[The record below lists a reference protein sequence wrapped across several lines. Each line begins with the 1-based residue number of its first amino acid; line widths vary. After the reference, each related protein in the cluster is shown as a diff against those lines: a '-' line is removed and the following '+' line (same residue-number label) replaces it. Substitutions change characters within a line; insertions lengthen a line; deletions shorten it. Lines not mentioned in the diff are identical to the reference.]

1 MATRYDE
8 DSWAVHVPDGAAKA
22 AATLLEEGSLTRRW
36 TRQWA
41 ARPSWHQLTDID
53 DTVVSSAELESR
65 SRRTAGL
72 LLDRGLLPGD
82 RVVLSAETSASL
94 VVAYIAL
101 LRAGLVVVPIN
112 TGARPAEIARIV
124 ADARPKAAIVD
135 DRERAAWVRDAAEGP
150 LLVTGVDLEAPSSSG
165 THLDAVGP
173 RDPALL
179 IYTSGTTGRPKGV
192 ALSHGNLLAGARAV
206 ELAWGWTTAD
216 RLLLALPLFHV
227 HGLGVGLNGSL
238 AAGADLALRPGF
250 DVTDVADR
258 LAGGGHSMFFG
269 VPAMYQRLAERGRA
283 GALKGLRV
291 YVSGSAPLPV
301 SLAEH
306 VRDAAGEL
314 PLERYGMSETVM
326 LTSNPLVGERRA
338 GSVGWP
344 LPGVGVRLAEAGAIE
359 VRGPNVIQGYWEQPE
374 ANREAFTDDG
384 WFRTGD
390 VGRIDDEGR
399 VWLLGRNK
407 ELIITGGYNVYPR
420 EVEEVVLG
428 CPGIHEA
435 AVVGRPSE
443 RWGEEV
449 TAFVVGDG
457 EVTEAAV
464 VAFVA
469 ERLSG
474 YKVPKQVRFV
484 DAMPVNAMGKV
495 VRSELR

>member
-1 MATRYDE
+1 MVTRYDE
-8 DSWAVHVPDGAAKA
+8 DSWAVHVPDGGMEA
-22 AATLLEEGSLTRRW
+22 AATLVEEGALTRRW

-41 ARPSWHQLTDID
+41 ARASWDQLTDID

-65 SRRTAGL
+65 SRRIAGL

-82 RVVLSAETSASL
+82 RVVLSAGTSASL

-112 TGARPAEIARIV
+112 TAARPAEIARIV
-124 ADARPKAAIVD
+124 ADARPTAAIMD
-135 DRERAAWVRDAAEGP
+135 DRERASWVEDASEGP
-150 LLVTGVDLEAPSSSG
+150 LLVAGVDIEAPSRSG
-165 THLDAVGP
+165 THLDASGP
-173 RDPALL
+173 SDPALL
-179 IYTSGTTGRPKGV
+179 IYTSGTTGKPKGV
-192 ALSHGNLLAGARAV
+192 ALSHGNLLAGAKAV
-206 ELAWGWTTAD
+206 ELAWDWTPAD

-227 HGLGVGLNGSL
+227 HGLGVGLNGAL
-238 AAGADLALRPGF
+238 TAGAELALRPGF
-250 DVTDVADR
+250 DVADVADR
-258 LAGGGHSMFFG
+258 LVGGGHTMFFG
-269 VPAMYQRLAERGRA
+269 VPAMYQRLAEKDRA
-283 GALKGLRV
+283 AALSGLRV

-306 VRDAAGEL
+306 VQEAAGEL

-344 LPGVGVRLAEAGAIE
+344 LPGVLLRLAEDGAVE
-359 VRGPNVIQGYWEQPE
+359 VRGPNVIEGYWEQPE

-420 EVEEVVLG
+420 EVEEVVLA
-428 CPGIHEA
+428 CPGVREV

-449 TAFVVGDG
+449 TAFVVGDS
-457 EVTEAAV
+457 EVSEEAV
-464 VAFVA
+464 VAFAA
-469 ERLSG
+469 ERLTG

-495 VRSELR
+495 VRSELQ

>member
-1 MATRYDE
+1 MAARDDE
-8 DSWAVHVPDGAAKA
+8 DGWQVPTPSDAAEA
-22 AATLLEEGSLTRRW
+22 ADLLVAEGSLTRRW
-36 TRQWA
+36 ARQWA
-41 ARPSWHQLTDID
+41 ARASWPQLVDVD
-53 DTVVSSAELESR
+53 DRIVSSAELEAR
-65 SRRTAGL
+65 SRRAASMLLGSGL
-72 LLDRGLLPGD
+72 RPGD
-82 RVVLSAETSASL
+82 RVVLSATTSASL
-94 VVAYIAL
+94 VVAYLAL

-124 ADARPKAAIVD
+124 ADARPAAAVVD
-135 DRERAAWVRDAAEGP
+135 DRERAGWVEDAAEGP
-150 LLVTGVDLEAPSSSG
+150 LLVSGVELDLPSRAEG
-165 THLDAVGP
+165 PLDAAGS

-206 ELAWGWTTAD
+206 EMAWDWTGDD

-227 HGLGVGLNGSL
+227 HGLGVGLNGALS
-238 AAGADLALRPGF
+238 AGAGVALRPGF
-250 DVTDVADR
+250 DVADVADR

-269 VPAMYQRLAERGRA
+269 VPAMYQRLAEQDRA
-283 GALKGLRV
+283 GALRGLRV
-291 YVSGSAPLPV
+291 SVSGSAPLPV

-306 VRDAAGEL
+306 VRKVAGEL

-344 LPGVGVRLAEAGAIE
+344 LPGVRLRLAEGGGVE
-359 VRGPNVIQGYWEQPE
+359 VRGPNVIEGYWQQPD
-374 ANREAFTDDG
+374 ANREAFTEDG

-390 VGRIDDEGR
+390 VGRIDDDGR
-399 VWLLGRNK
+399 LWLLGRHK
-407 ELIITGGYNVYPR
+407 ELIITGGYNVHPR
-420 EVEEVVLG
+420 EVEEVLLG
-428 CPGIHEA
+428 CPGVREV

-449 TAFVVGDG
+449 TAFVVGDDD
-457 EVTEAAV
+457 VTEETIL
-464 VAFVA
+464 AFGA
-469 ERLSG
+469 ERLTR
-474 YKVPKQVRFV
+474 YKVPKRVVFV